1 MRTALQITASVP
13 KEPNGSPLHFFLPF
27 QLLIEGG
34 CSILCVGDGV
44 GGEVVP
50 STLTWKSGVPC
61 SPLNSGFTRNRGAGR
76 LPRHLLFFSSL
87 PPVPFLIASTPLAT
101 PFFPLGGLSTANR
114 QMEEGCKIVVGKGR
128 NFSLIIIIITRIIM
142 LLMLAQHSPVYQVH
156 SHL

>member
-1 MRTALQITASVP
+1 MRTALQITASVS
-13 KEPNGSPLHFFLPF
+13 KVPNAEAPSIFCLSF

-61 SPLNSGFTRNRGAGR
+61 SPLNSGFTRKRGAER

-87 PPVPFLIASTPLAT
+87 PPLPFLIASTPLAT
-101 PFFPLGGLSTANR
+101 PFFLLGGLSTANR
-114 QMEEGCKIVVGKGR
+114 QMEEGCKIIVGKGR
-128 NFSLIIIIITRIIM
+128 NFPLIIITRIIM